1 MEASSQDNNFK
12 LKNSEDRGA
21 GIVTKCSFS
30 QGEVVMRGVI
40 DKITNVNHE
49 HASQIGENEFVTPI
63 GFMALHWLTIHA
75 DLIAVSS

>member
-1 MEASSQDNNFK
+1 MEASKQDNNFK

-21 GIVTKCSFS
+21 GIITKCSFS
-30 QGEVVMRGVI
+30 QGAVVLRGVI

-63 GFMALHWLTIHA
+63 GFMALVTIHV